1 MRTSKQ
7 PSNKKKE
14 KRTIAIDW
22 QEKEMIECRKNWLIL
37 YQRRRKHGCNAE
49 PGLEESFFPFYFISY
64 NFFIVRYKVLNKKIF
79 LIFFRFFVSFLGLNS
94 LLYSINF
101 HNEKVQPLQK
111 NSKPGTAM
119 GTFRESNNNI
129 F

>member
-1 MRTSKQ
+1 
-7 PSNKKKE
+7 
-14 KRTIAIDW
+14 
-22 QEKEMIECRKNWLIL
+22 
-37 YQRRRKHGCNAE
+37 
-49 PGLEESFFPFYFISY
+49 
-64 NFFIVRYKVLNKKIF
+64 
-79 LIFFRFFVSFLGLNS
+79 LNS

-101 HNEKVQPLQK
+101 QNEKVQPLQK